1 MVITNRIPAGALGVC
16 RPARLPLNME
26 KKKKRPIQ
34 TPPQQKRPFQKFPKA
49 KKDYKK
55 GFACKGKWGG
65 CCGDGA
71 ELHRITPELQTGLH
85 LFFLIFQYFF
95 KICNSVILKTV

>member
-1 MVITNRIPAGALGVC
+1 MTICIPQGDRGARQGAGLVKTIP
-16 RPARLPLNME
+16 R
-26 KKKKRPIQ
+26 
-34 TPPQQKRPFQKFPKA
+34 
-49 KKDYKK
+49 DKK
-55 GFACKGKWGG
+55 GLQKQFVCKGKWGS